1 MKILKYFYIIFIIL
15 LCSCG
20 TPYIDESSNAM
31 MIHFIDVGQ
40 GDSILIQVNNKNM
53 LIDSGPKESQSDL
66 LNYLDSLKLE
76 KLDYIIATH
85 PHEDHIGNMYSV
97 IKQYDIG
104 EFYAPKITHTSKSF
118 ERMVESLIAKNKKIN
133 VLDIH
138 TKSISLGD
146 NTTLH
151 IYSPEPKDYGNNLNL
166 YSAVFKIKYGNT
178 SFLFTGDAEKV
189 NEEDILKVNN
199 SIKSDVLKIAHHGSS
214 TSTSTSFYEAVN
226 PKVAII
232 SVGKDNSYNHPNTKI
247 LELLKSKS
255 TNIYRTDKDST
266 IILISDGNTIYKY
279 SSSK

>member
-1 MKILKYFYIIFIIL
+1 MKILRYFYIIFIIL

-20 TPYIDESSNAM
+20 TPYIDESSTEM
-31 MIHFIDVGQ
+31 IIHFIDVGQ
-40 GDSILIQVNNKNM
+40 GDAILIQVNNQNM
-53 LIDSGPKESQSDL
+53 LIDSGPKESQSNL
-66 LNYLDSLKLE
+66 LNYLSSLKIE

-133 VLDIH
+133 VFDIN

-146 NTTLH
+146 KTNLY

-166 YSAVFKIKYGNT
+166 YSAVFKITYGNT

-189 NEEDILKVNN
+189 NEEDILRNNN

-226 PKVAII
+226 PEVAII
-232 SVGKDNSYNHPNTKI
+232 SVGKDNSYNHPNTKT